1 MHAFIA
7 TMTDIDYN
15 QVVLDKLEIGSYD
28 FDYQLD
34 SDYFSQLDHSFVL
47 GGLVRAKAHL
57 NLRAD
62 DYDLTISVHGQVSV
76 TCDRCLEPMN
86 IDINDEQEIDPDDL
100 TGATHRSY
108 SEALLQRSGPTAPAV
123 IDLPWLAYELIVVNL
138 PTVHCH
144 PEGGCNPDMIALL
157 QNHLCSTSEE
167 PEIL

>member
-1 MHAFIA
+1 
-7 TMTDIDYN
+7 MTDIDYN

-34 SDYFSQLDHSFVL
+34 SDYFSQLDHPFVL

-86 IDINDEQEIDPDDL
+86 IDINDEQEIDCEYE
-100 TGATHRSY
+100 TQS
-108 SEALLQRSGPTAPAV
+108 

>member
-1 MHAFIA
+1 
-7 TMTDIDYN
+7 MTDIDYN

-34 SDYFSQLDHSFVL
+34 SDYFSQLDHPFVL

-86 IDINDEQEIDPDDL
+86 IDIDEEEMLDSEEIFNLQSSISNQILDL
-100 TGATHRSY
+100 K
-108 SEALLQRSGPTAPAV
+108 
-123 IDLPWLAYELIVVNL
+123 WLAYELIVVNL

-144 PEGGCNPDMIALL
+144 PEGGCNPEMIALL

>member
-34 SDYFSQLDHSFVL
+34 SDYFSQLDHPFVL

-86 IDINDEQEIDPDDL
+86 IDIDEEEMLDSEEIFNLQSSISNQILDL
-100 TGATHRSY
+100 K
-108 SEALLQRSGPTAPAV
+108 
-123 IDLPWLAYELIVVNL
+123 WLAYELIVVNL

-144 PEGGCNPDMIALL
+144 PEGGCNPEMIALL

>member
-34 SDYFSQLDHSFVL
+34 SDYFSQLDHPFVL

-86 IDINDEQEIDPDDL
+86 IDINDEQEIDCEDE
-100 TGATHRSY
+100 TQS
-108 SEALLQRSGPTAPAV
+108 

-144 PEGGCNPDMIALL
+144 PEGGCNPEMIALL
-157 QNHLCSTSEE
+157 QKHHCSTSEE